1 MRPFLF
7 NRVGDDEILERCKKM
22 HLPMIDSPYSYK
34 GYKVPRVT
42 SVLSDMLS
50 EEYLITWANNVGLF
64 QRKKH
69 TYYRNKATTI
79 GSAVHNAIQERIQ
92 FEIETPN
99 FENIKA
105 QKDRLAAIQS
115 YNAFNSW
122 WNIVESKSR
131 VILEE
136 YTLITEYCGG
146 TLDLLINI
154 NGKLYLLDFKT
165 SMQISFKYYV
175 QLAAYRRMLY
185 DIMGYIVDG
194 VIILRLDKKNGK
206 FEESVLDFY
215 VYDDLLFIEQC
226 DSLFISILY
235 GYYCRANVEASK
247 FIKGGMVK

>member
-1 MRPFLF
+1 MKPFLF
-7 NRVGDDEILERCKKM
+7 NRVQDDEILDRCKKM
-22 HLPMIDSPYSYK
+22 HLPMLDSPYTYK

-42 SVLSDMLS
+42 SVLADMLN

-79 GSAVHNAIQERIQ
+79 GSAVHNAIEERIQ
-92 FEIETPN
+92 FQITPD
-99 FENIKA
+99 FENIKDA
-105 QKDRLAAIQS
+105 KDRLAASQS
-115 YNAFNSW
+115 YNAFDSW
-122 WNIVESKSR
+122 WSIIESKSR

-165 SMQISFKYYV
+165 SSQMSFKYYV

-185 DIMGYIVDG
+185 DLLGYIVDG
-194 VIILRLDKKNGK
+194 VIVLRLDKKTGRY
-206 FEESVLDFY
+206 EESVLDFS
-215 VYDDLLFIEQC
+215 VYDDLLFIERC

-235 GYYCRANVEASK
+235 GYYCRSMVESSK
-247 FIKGGMVK
+247 FIKGGIM